1 MDFKTDLLVFAA
13 HPDDA
18 ELACAGTVISEIE
31 KGKKVVF
38 ADLTQGEMGTRGTPE
53 TRREEA
59 AASASILKLSARVQL
74 GLPDTEFGTS
84 REFQIPLIQTL
95 RRFRPDIVLCNAIDD
110 RHPDHGRSAQ
120 LEKDACFFSGL
131 SKIETTWEGEKQAP
145 WRPRLVLHYIQD
157 RWIKPDFVLDITPYW
172 KTKMASI
179 QAYKTQFYDPTSD
192 EPETYISSAKFL
204 NFLEGRARE
213 FGHIIDVEFGE
224 GFTCARPPGIK
235 DLGALL

>member
-59 AASASILKLSARVQL
+59 AGSATLLKLSARVQL

-84 REFQIPLIQTL
+84 REFQIPLIQTI

-131 SKIETTWEGEKQAP
+131 SKIETIWEGEKQAP

-192 EPETYISSAKFL
+192 EPETYISSSRFI

>member
-59 AASASILKLSARVQL
+59 TASASILKLSARVQL

-84 REFQIPLIQTL
+84 REFQIPLIQTI

-131 SKIETTWEGEKQAP
+131 SKIETIWEGEKQAP